1 MYRNNYNNIYMM
13 PFLTRMRNYH
23 LAVGNRESKHLTAR
37 LVGLELNK
45 HSLCCAGS
53 CFDIQD
59 FSASQEPLSRR
70 LKDKILFSNSLIIHH
85 IGKHDPNGV

>member
-1 MYRNNYNNIYMM
+1 M

-23 LAVGNRESKHLTAR
+23 LAVGNRESKHLTAL
-37 LVGLELNK
+37 LVGLEPNK
-45 HSLCCAGS
+45 HSLCCSGS